1 VSEAS
6 ITSSTTLGRTV
17 YITWSICDTVN
28 LQW

>member
-17 YITWSICDTVN
+17 VLRGAFAIR
-28 LQW
+28 